1 MTPEELASR
10 MEKIRLQ
17 NEKIK
22 ERREVSVVL
31 SSRKAECS
39 FSYDSACS
47 M

>member
-1 MTPEELASR
+1 MSPQELTER

-22 ERREVSVVL
+22 ERREVSLFHIILMWCEVNGAL
-31 SSRKAECS
+31 S
-39 FSYDSACS
+39 

>member
-31 SSRKAECS
+31 LSRKVECS